1 MLNST
6 KTAYGGRST
15 SSTPCLLWGCRKSL
29 RKAVIYSE
37 YAFVNALRTTDLF
50 MAIGASHL
58 RGAMEQLEI
67 TQQTIYVLK
76 SNLQREWEQSVRIRS
91 VPTGYDYLI
100 LSVQDTANVDD
111 CSSAMSLS
119 QFQQIAH
126 LQVSTP
132 CKNMDYA
139 LRWADAQL
147 AVMKNGVASEL
158 MHS

>member
-1 MLNST
+1 MPAGCCAEQHQNSIWWQ
-6 KTAYGGRST
+6 KHI
-15 SSTPCLLWGCRKSL
+15 
-29 RKAVIYSE
+29 IYSVPTVRMWKIPSE
-37 YAFVNALRTTDLF
+37 SSHVQWICICECA
-50 MAIGASHL
+50 GASHF
-58 RGAMEQLEI
+58 RGAMERLEI
-67 TQQTIYVLK
+67 TQQTINVLK

-91 VPTGYDYLI
+91 VQTGYDHLI

-132 CKNMDYA
+132 CENMDYA

-158 MHS
+158 MHN